1 MSDPKDF
8 VSGVDS
14 NARKEPRR
22 VVFVTRRTSAQV
34 RVTDEEVVQ
43 TFPEVLFRAVVAI
56 EVLAVAL
63 VWMALLFN
71 APLEGIADPSHTPNP
86 AKAPWYFLGL
96 QEMLHYFPPV
106 VAGVLVPGLV
116 VIALIVIPYFNINVE
131 AEGVFVKD
139 RTRRLAIFYAISIA
153 FLIFLVVFDVYVAL
167 APTVIIA
174 GLMIVASQSS
184 PQSPSPWRRY
194 LAARPLSFW
203 IMTWFLFELAVLTA
217 IGTFF
222 RGPGLVVGLALEKLV
237 QSSNNH
243 RSLWQRLF
251 GDPIRAFGT
260 LGVIILVSLAIAPAK
275 NHFSEWRHYQN
286 AYLSMIRGRGEAV
299 TLQRHFEGGIQQIWH
314 PELGRRGPMYDL
326 PRWIEGNQPDRR
338 EPAAVPDSSGH
349 TSQARPV
356 RLRDVSS
363 RARGSND
370 RGRGTQQHAC
380 LGAAA
385 ASCALPGIL
394 LRTMPSPTAGRN
406 AATQPGKGT
415 VGAVWMRA
423 LPYRKAA

>member
-34 RVTDEEVVQ
+34 KVTDEEVVQ

-139 RTRRLAIFYAISIA
+139 RTRRLAIFYAISIGL
-153 FLIFLVVFDVYVAL
+153 LIFLVVFDVYVAL

-222 RGPGLVVGLALEKLV
+222 RGPGWSWVWPW
-237 QSSNNH
+237 
-243 RSLWQRLF
+243 RS
-251 GDPIRAFGT
+251 
-260 LGVIILVSLAIAPAK
+260 
-275 NHFSEWRHYQN
+275 
-286 AYLSMIRGRGEAV
+286 
-299 TLQRHFEGGIQQIWH
+299 
-314 PELGRRGPMYDL
+314 
-326 PRWIEGNQPDRR
+326 
-338 EPAAVPDSSGH
+338 
-349 TSQARPV
+349 
-356 RLRDVSS
+356 
-363 RARGSND
+363 
-370 RGRGTQQHAC
+370 
-380 LGAAA
+380 
-385 ASCALPGIL
+385 
-394 LRTMPSPTAGRN
+394 
-406 AATQPGKGT
+406 
-415 VGAVWMRA
+415 
-423 LPYRKAA
+423 

>member
-1 MSDPKDF
+1 
-8 VSGVDS
+8 
-14 NARKEPRR
+14 
-22 VVFVTRRTSAQV
+22 
-34 RVTDEEVVQ
+34 VVQ
-43 TFPEVLFRAVVAI
+43 TFPEVLFRAAVAI
-56 EVLAVAL
+56 EVLSVAL

-139 RTRRLAIFYAISIA
+139 RTRRLAIFYAISIGL
-153 FLIFLVVFDVYVAL
+153 LIFLVVFDVYVAL

-222 RGPGLVVGLALEKLV
+222 RGPGWSWVWPW
-237 QSSNNH
+237 
-243 RSLWQRLF
+243 RS
-251 GDPIRAFGT
+251 
-260 LGVIILVSLAIAPAK
+260 
-275 NHFSEWRHYQN
+275 
-286 AYLSMIRGRGEAV
+286 
-299 TLQRHFEGGIQQIWH
+299 
-314 PELGRRGPMYDL
+314 
-326 PRWIEGNQPDRR
+326 
-338 EPAAVPDSSGH
+338 
-349 TSQARPV
+349 
-356 RLRDVSS
+356 
-363 RARGSND
+363 
-370 RGRGTQQHAC
+370 
-380 LGAAA
+380 
-385 ASCALPGIL
+385 
-394 LRTMPSPTAGRN
+394 
-406 AATQPGKGT
+406 
-415 VGAVWMRA
+415 
-423 LPYRKAA
+423 